1 MLKVIIPI
9 VIALAIIVGCVI
21 YLNHDNTINSEEN
34 AENIEYNGVI
44 YERTQLHYNLAISEK
59 NSKYIGDYSQL
70 YAYGQ
75 EHLYE
80 VRMLNEE
87 GNMLYTP
94 HATFLKTGYSQPS
107 LYGEAFTYAE
117 YVVSEGID
125 FTGMPDNYT
134 EEVTPLA
141 TFEGSVKLEDII
153 EAESTEIAV
162 SDEPEKE
169 CREVRFA
176 YKNHADIYV
185 LLAICNYEGQYYLG
199 VCPSMDGT
207 NEWFRIKPE
216 YVDILTSA
224 IPED

>member
-1 MLKVIIPI
+1 MLRVIIPI

-21 YLNHDNTINSEEN
+21 YLNYDNTINSEEN
-34 AENIEYNGVI
+34 ADNIEYNGVTYI
-44 YERTQLHYNLAISEK
+44 RTDLHYNLSISEE

-75 EHLYE
+75 EFIYE

-107 LYGEAFTYAE
+107 IYGEELAYAE

-125 FTGMPDNYT
+125 FKGIPDDYT
-134 EEVTPLA
+134 EEVTALA

-153 EAESTEIAV
+153 ESAPTEITVVEDA
-162 SDEPEKE
+162 SGK
-169 CREVRFA
+169 CHEVRFG

-185 LLAICNYEGQYYLG
+185 LLAIYNHGGEYYLG
-199 VCPSMDGT
+199 VFNSTEGA
-207 NEWFRIKPE
+207 NEWFKIKPQ
-216 YVDILTSA
+216 YVEILTSA
-224 IPED
+224 IK